1 MEHSER
7 CPSKVYEEKCQQRG
21 VAVRY
26 SQKNSAL
33 AVCLVIMTGDKK
45 ILLTRR
51 HPRIIFPHAW
61 VMPGGLVEPGET
73 LENAVLRETQEET
86 GLKFKINFDKASKN
100 LKKIFKIERKKS
112 QKQSVEGEEE
122 VEYLING
129 ERCQVKPF
137 YAFESASYRYERDEN
152 DLSPAS
158 TTHLI
163 LFFLVELRH
172 KSSDFPDLRLQYT
185 EVDGAL
191 WLGREEIDK
200 IFKCEEEEL
209 DGFVPVDKTGR
220 TAPKKFQL
228 R

>member
-86 GLKFKINFDKASKN
+86 GLKFKI
-100 LKKIFKIERKKS
+100 ERKKS
-112 QKQSVEGEEE
+112 QKQSEEGKEE

-200 IFKCEEEEL
+200 IFKCEEEQL
-209 DGFVPVDKTGR
+209 DGFVPIDKTGR